1 MNLRLS
7 DSLYTLHIH
16 IYVMYIESHSL
27 YTLHIHIYIYSLLV
41 RLFVLAVLG
50 LRCCAGFFLVVVSGG
65 YSPVAVHGLLI
76 AVAFLGFAISFSRG
90 SSPPR
95 D

>member
-16 IYVMYIESHSL
+16 IY
-27 YTLHIHIYIYSLLV
+27 TYSFLV

-50 LRCCAGFFLVVVSGG
+50 LHCCAGFFLVAVSGG
-65 YSPVAVHGLLI
+65 YSPVAVHRLLI
-76 AVAFLGFAISFSRG
+76 AVAFLVAGHSSRRTGF
-90 SSPPR
+90 SSC
-95 D
+95 DALA